1 MSQSGFSI
9 YLAKAVPFPVFS
21 ALSNGIPHQTRNME
35 VEPVSWCSLLSIYKR
50 SFPFYQ
56 FCPLLLSWMHC
67 LPLFLCCGFGS
78 GCPHLSTGLLQWSPT
93 CLLLLQSI
101 LLHTVLVF
109 FLKHRSDHIIPRLNI
124 AQEKYCI
131 RKTGKVHEQTTLQ
144 KRKIHIDTREK
155 LLMLTINVTMT
166 FPHLANWQF
175 ERTDNEWAQERA
187 EVLLFT
193 ALGRTIFWMA
203 FLHVLDMWTNANRL
217 QSLSLNYWIWSNGA
231 RKGLKEVK

>member
-9 YLAKAVPFPVFS
+9 YPAKAVPFSVFS

-35 VEPVSWCSLLSIYKR
+35 VQPVSWCSLRSIYKR

-78 GCPHLSTGLLQWSPT
+78 GCPHLSTGLPQWSPT

-109 FLKHRSDHIIPRLNI
+109 FLKHRSDHIIPRLKYPTREILHPQNRQSSWTGHLI
-124 AQEKYCI
+124 RREKY
-131 RKTGKVHEQTTLQ
+131 TL
-144 KRKIHIDTREK
+144 IHVK
-155 LLMLTINVTMT
+155 SCSCS
-166 FPHLANWQF
+166 P
-175 ERTDNEWAQERA
+175 
-187 EVLLFT
+187 
-193 ALGRTIFWMA
+193 WM
-203 FLHVLDMWTNANRL
+203 
-217 QSLSLNYWIWSNGA
+217 
-231 RKGLKEVK
+231 